1 MLPAWAI
8 TSARSASLRLTP
20 ARSGTLCHRSSVGPP
35 IDDIMLDLP
44 VTDDCSRT
52 FSTLRPK
59 LVGRGGLRHVDF
71 LRSLRPRYLI
81 VYRDLCIGYLLLGL
95 SYALTALAPA
105 WGAPPFLAA
114 IGGAFLIGFWIAY
127 LQLFIHE
134 GAHFNL
140 APTKLQSDRVCDL
153 AVSWMI
159 GTTVAAY
166 RTIHFQHH
174 RDLGRTTDTES
185 TYFFPLN
192 LV

>member
-1 MLPAWAI
+1 
-8 TSARSASLRLTP
+8 
-20 ARSGTLCHRSSVGPP
+20 
-35 IDDIMLDLP
+35 
-44 VTDDCSRT
+44 
-52 FSTLRPK
+52 
-59 LVGRGGLRHVDF
+59 
-71 LRSLRPRYLI
+71 
-81 VYRDLCIGYLLLGL
+81 YLLLGL

-192 LV
+192 LVFLLKAALGILAAQVVINRLVSVAMRDKLKEGEARKRFPILLG